1 MQNCQVYW
9 RQHLKLFIH
18 VWFIIKKGFHEG
30 EIVFLLFSYI
40 FLVFLSIFII
50 TSKALHAAGQDLY
63 AGKLARKTLIVIT

>member
-9 RQHLKLFIH
+9 RWHLKLFIH
-18 VWFIIKKGFHEG
+18 VWFIIKKGFH
-30 EIVFLLFSYI
+30 VVLVY

-50 TSKALHAAGQDLY
+50 TSKALHAALVLGQDLY